1 MIQLSFIEVNGR
13 LLFKEPPYCGQ
24 RVNPKFHQYNHSFGI
39 FWQSGSILAQATK
52 LFSITWTHPV
62 MPVKVW
68 TEESQQSR
76 LGSASSAAQKTCF
89 KKATK
94 QKETAEQPARN
105 NQVYVKAQSGLEGC
119 YTIKLH
125 WYYGLWI
132 QQKQQDSCQLH
143 WGSAQPH
150 QSCHSHGCFLPLHRA
165 QCTTHKADA
174 QAAWVLAVS
183 RAWHTF

>member
-13 LLFKEPPYCGQ
+13 LLFKEQPYCSQ

-76 LGSASSAAQKTCF
+76 LGSASSLLLRKHVL
-89 KKATK
+89 KKQPNERK
-94 QKETAEQPARN
+94 QRN
-105 NQVYVKAQSGLEGC
+105 NQPGTTRFMWRHDPGWRAVTPLNYTDIMACEYSRSSRTAASSTEALHSPISHATPMDVSCLSTGLNA
-119 YTIKLH
+119 LH
-125 WYYGLWI
+125 TR
-132 QQKQQDSCQLH
+132 QMH
-143 WGSAQPH
+143 R
-150 QSCHSHGCFLPLHRA
+150 LPGFW
-165 QCTTHKADA
+165 Q
-174 QAAWVLAVS
+174 
-183 RAWHTF
+183 